1 MTEALLPAVLDTPF
15 PALAPDAVDRFARD
29 GHVVVPGLLAGDDL
43 VTARE
48 SIRDV
53 VIPIQQRAR
62 DLSERDTYGKA
73 FIQVEN
79 LWRRSQEV
87 AAFTFA
93 RRFGSVAAALLG
105 VPAVRVYHDQA
116 LFKEA
121 GGGRTPWHQD
131 QGYWP
136 LDTDRTITMWM
147 PLVPVT
153 EQMGGLRF
161 VSGSHLLG
169 EVDDVVISD
178 KSDEVFETFLDHHDL
193 AVSENGPM
201 AAGDAS
207 FHAGWT
213 IHAAAP
219 NGSSTGREVMTVIY
233 FADGTRVREPSNRYQ
248 ESDLANF
255 VPGGV
260 PGELAASHLNP
271 VAFSA
276 GR

>member
-1 MTEALLPAVLDTPF
+1 MTEALLSGVLDTPF
-15 PALAPDAVDRFARD
+15 DTPETAVDGFARD
-29 GHVVVPGLLAGDDL
+29 GHVVVRGLLTGDDL
-43 VTARE
+43 IGARQ

-53 VIPIQQRAR
+53 VMPIQQRAR

-79 LWRRSQEV
+79 LWQRSPEV
-87 AAFTFA
+87 AAFTLA

-105 VPAVRVYHDQA
+105 VPAVRIYHDQA

-178 KSDEVFETFLDHHDL
+178 KSDEVFETFLAHHDL
-193 AVSENGPM
+193 TVSENGPM

-219 NGSSTGREVMTVIY
+219 NGSETGREGMTVIY
-233 FADGTRVREPSNRYQ
+233 FADGAPVREPSNRYQ

-260 PGELAASHLNP
+260 AGEPAASPLNP
-271 VAFSA
+271 VAYP
-276 GR
+276 